1 MTKRRKMY
9 ADKCRDRGRRKIQAA
24 MEDILSHATTKRYMR
39 YDDMID
45 DRLRAWYVPKKV
57 SLFDRL
63 LDRLF
68 K

>member
-1 MTKRRKMY
+1 M
-9 ADKCRDRGRRKIQAA
+9 QAG
-24 MEDILSHATTKRYMR
+24 MEDILFHATTERYMQ

>member
-9 ADKCRDRGRRKIQAA
+9 ADKCHDRRRRKIQAG
-24 MEDILSHATTKRYMR
+24 MEDIMR

-45 DRLRAWYVPKKV
+45 DRLIAWYVPKKV